1 MDNITK
7 WMVRGAC
14 GAVILSTGFSF
25 GYGSDA
31 VIRGKQRVRD
41 AAVASAKAD
50 TAGKCN
56 RENFR
61 FSYPEGS
68 PKVGVAVNRCKERLA
83 SSVPPWWTFQSPLEA
98 LLFP

>member
-14 GAVILSTGFSF
+14 GAVILSTGISFS
-25 GYGSDA
+25 YASYA
-31 VIRGKQRVRD
+31 VIRGKQLIRD
-41 AAVASAKAD
+41 AVVTRAIAD
-50 TAGKCN
+50 RAGKCN

-68 PKVGVAVNRCKERLA
+68 PKVDAAVTRCKVRLA